1 LLRRNITP
9 LDTVLQYGD
18 LRDFLQA
25 LDRVGQLARI
35 DLEVSPR
42 LEITEISRRVLARA
56 GPALLFRRP
65 AGSSMPVLTN
75 LFGTPE
81 RVALAMGGTAGTGC
95 GRSVSCSLR

>member
-56 GPALLFRRP
+56 GRLCSFGGRP
-65 AGSSMPVLTN
+65 AVRCP
-75 LFGTPE
+75 
-81 RVALAMGGTAGTGC
+81 C
-95 GRSVSCSLR
+95 